1 MLVINLWHMRTYYN
15 LIYTVCGFFSFS
27 YYVVWLICRI
37 PTVVRF
43 LYYGR
48 DVFWIISRV
57 LDFLYFAF
65 HAVLF
70 IYQTL
75 FLIICFLFFEPR
87 LAVCVGFVMCV
98 CACKCGFC
106 NVWVCI
112 CVGFVMYGCVC
123 MCRFC
128 NALVCVCV
136 VL

>member
-75 FLIICFLFFEPR
+75 FLIICFFEPH
-87 LAVCVGFVMCV
+87 LAVCLGFVMCL
-98 CACKCGFC
+98 CACKCGFF

-112 CVGFVMYGCVC
+112 CVGFVMCGCVC
-123 MCRFC
+123 MWVF
-128 NALVCVCV
+128 
-136 VL
+136 